1 MKKDEMLKMLRDNE
15 TYRQVLSLATDD
27 KERQLIKAYTE
38 DFLLKFY
45 RSVAEP
51 AVAARAQDP
60 DILNKTYQ
68 KLSEELINS
77 GSTDKE
83 DGGRS

>member
-1 MKKDEMLKMLRDNE
+1 MKKDEMLKMLRENE
-15 TYRQVLSLATDD
+15 SYKQVLALAADS

-51 AVAARAQDP
+51 TVAARAADP

-68 KLSEELINS
+68 KLGEELINS
-77 GSTDKE
+77 GSTDGQ
-83 DGGRS
+83 DG